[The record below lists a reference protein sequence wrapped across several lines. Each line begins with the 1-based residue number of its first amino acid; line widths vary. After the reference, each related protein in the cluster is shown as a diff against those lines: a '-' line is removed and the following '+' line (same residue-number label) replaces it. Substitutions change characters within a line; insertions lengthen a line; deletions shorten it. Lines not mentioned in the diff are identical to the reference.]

1 LLSGKQGTRKQIEN
15 ERALFLKEHNAETL
29 PLLLKSE
36 PFKYQQ
42 TPSKSIIKAGFS
54 SVKLGFSPL
63 PAANY
68 PLFDPSKCYRSAE
81 SLWRLQFSSYSS
93 SKVLDILLCWLCFNF
108 SVCLQPT

>member
-36 PFKYQQ
+36 PFRYQQ
-42 TPSKSIIKAGFS
+42 TPSKSKIKAGFS
-54 SVKLGFSPL
+54 SVKLGFSSL
-63 PAANY
+63 PTANY
-68 PLFDPSKCYRSAE
+68 PLFDPSKCYPLSAE

-93 SKVLDILLCWLCFNF
+93 FKVLDILLC
-108 SVCLQPT
+108 